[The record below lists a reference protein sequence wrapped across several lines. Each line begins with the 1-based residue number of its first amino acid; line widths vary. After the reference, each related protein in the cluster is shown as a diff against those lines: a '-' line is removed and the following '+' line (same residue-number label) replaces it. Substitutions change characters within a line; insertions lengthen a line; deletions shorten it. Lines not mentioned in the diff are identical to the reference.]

1 MGLEGARHAQ
11 SLRQLSDHED
21 HQDLLLDEP
30 GMATSPVMPL
40 IL

>member
-1 MGLEGARHAQ
+1 MGLDGARQAQ
-11 SLRQLSDHED
+11 SLRQLSDNEE

-30 GMATSPVMPL
+30 GMATSPVLPL

>member
-1 MGLEGARHAQ
+1 MGQDGDRHAQ
-11 SLRQLSDHED
+11 SLHQLSDNED

-30 GMATSPVMPL
+30 GMATPPGLPL

>member
-1 MGLEGARHAQ
+1 MGLDGDLYAQ
-11 SLRQLSDHED
+11 SLRQLSDNEE

-30 GMATSPVMPL
+30 GMATPPGLPL